1 MDWFVSFSTIHPSA
15 LVTDGEEC
23 YKCFQLDTDFTNG
36 MHYSEGERI
45 HWFLSDLHKF
55 LISDCCQKGAWNWF
69 HIYRKQKQDVCV
81 KWKRQRAWIWK
92 VRKVESQ
99 IFISLKE
106 EWMISLFMLFFL
118 KLFFTVWSLMYQL
131 STAYFHLQQ
140 KLNWRWK
147 FFDVIHNT
155 KRWTQR
161 NLGWSLLRNWS
172 EVICSSNIGV
182 QVDKIS
188 IDQYSI
194 PLSNVTQISSFGL
207 TKKVLLEFDYF
218 VIIIIR
224 L

>member
-1 MDWFVSFSTIHPSA
+1 M
-15 LVTDGEEC
+15 
-23 YKCFQLDTDFTNG
+23 
-36 MHYSEGERI
+36 
-45 HWFLSDLHKF
+45 LS
-55 LISDCCQKGAWNWF
+55 KGAWNWF
-69 HIYRKQKQDVCV
+69 YIYRKQKH
-81 KWKRQRAWIWK
+81 RQRHRAWILN

-99 IFISLKE
+99 IFISLKGE
-106 EWMISLFMLFFL
+106 GRMNDFSFYAPFPKAFL
-118 KLFFTVWSLMYQL
+118 YCLLSLMYQL
-131 STAYFHLQQ
+131 STAYIYLQQ

-155 KRWTQR
+155 KRWTGG
-161 NLGWSLLRNWS
+161 NLGLSLLRNWS
-172 EVICSSNIGV
+172 EVICNSNIGV

-194 PLSNVTQISSFGL
+194 PLSNVTQIGSFGL